1 MNKIMLINR
10 ISPED
15 YSKEKKKIFFSI
27 GGMNISAVENKV
39 LDALQGAGLIQQDNL
54 VIKYNGIELKI
65 TIQEIPRVVKLL
77 VGEGIAI
84 YSIFELYDPNL

>member
-10 ISPED
+10 ISPQD